1 MESSDDSEAQPR
13 LNLPTS
19 PITVV
24 HRSDGSGTTF
34 NLVNYLSKLSPDWR
48 KSCRSAVDWPIGV
61 GGKGNE
67 GVAAFV
73 SQTKGTIGYVE
84 YAMFCRTR

>member
-1 MESSDDSEAQPR
+1 MKSSSNSKLNPE

-48 KSCRSAVDWPIGV
+48 KRLARVPPLTGLLAL
-61 GGKGNE
+61 
-67 GVAAFV
+67 VAKVMKAWRP
-73 SQTKGTIGYVE
+73 S
-84 YAMFCRTR
+84 